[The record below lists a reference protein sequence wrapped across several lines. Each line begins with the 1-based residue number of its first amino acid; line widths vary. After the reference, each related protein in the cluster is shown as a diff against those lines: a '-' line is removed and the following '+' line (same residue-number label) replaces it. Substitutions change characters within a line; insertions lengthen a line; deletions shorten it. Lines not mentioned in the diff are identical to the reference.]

1 MAKSTNR
8 SRNDSD
14 LPLRLP
20 HNPEVGGSSP
30 PSATTKTAV
39 FLSKTAVFFGPM
51 AKFRRYGRICVVIC
65 LRISYNH
72 AMGRA
77 TGGRLLSG
85 ADQCHRFPVRI
96 SGRRYAGGGHAAAR
110 LAAPVGAG
118 YAYIC
123 AETAGRS
130 LGDEERAG
138 LRNRLSAIRET
149 DTFAK
154 ICLLEGLIHLGD
166 ETPAAGLI
174 RMFGR
179 CNYRNQCAI
188 LNSLSDVY
196 PEISRSSQERIRQ
209 FCQELAG
216 RDMCVAVQETYDRL
230 IHISR
235 HRLQASL

>member
-1 MAKSTNR
+1 M
-8 SRNDSD
+8 
-14 LPLRLP
+14 RLQ
-20 HNPEVGGSSP
+20 
-30 PSATTKTAV
+30 KTAV
-39 FLSKTAVFFGPM
+39 FLWKTAVFSCPT
-51 AKFRRYGRICVVIC
+51 AKFRRYGRICVAIC

-72 AMGRA
+72 VMRSALWEDA
-77 TGGRLLSG
+77 SYLVQTSAIDSLS
-85 ADQCHRFPVRI
+85 AFP
-96 SGRRYAGGGHAAAR
+96 GDDTLAAAMR
-110 LAAPVGAG
+110 LSASRHPLVQG

-123 AETAGRS
+123 VGTTGRL

-154 ICLLEGLIHLGD
+154 ICLLESLIHLGD

-196 PEISRSSQERIRQ
+196 PEISRSSQGRIRR
-209 FCQELAG
+209 FCQELAD
-216 RDMCVAVQETYDRL
+216 RDMCAAVQEAYDRL
-230 IHISR
+230 IRISR
-235 HRLQASL
+235 HRL

>member
-1 MAKSTNR
+1 MVAR
-8 SRNDSD
+8 RA
-14 LPLRLP
+14 

-72 AMGRA
+72 AMGHETGRA

-85 ADQCHRFPVRI
+85 TDQRHRFPVRI

-123 AETAGRS
+123 VGTAGRS

-138 LRNRLSAIRET
+138 LRNRLPAIRET

-154 ICLLEGLIHLGD
+154 ICLLESLIHLGD

-196 PEISRSSQERIRQ
+196 PEISRSSQERIRR
-209 FCQELAG
+209 FCQELAD
-216 RDMCVAVQETYDRL
+216 RDMCAAVQEAYDRL

>member
-1 MAKSTNR
+1 MMIDQSEENLTLENYAEHMGEINRLAR
-8 SRNDSD
+8 SRDASCRIRLADLLCGFPNPHAKNTLLALTEDASYLVQTSAIDSLSA
-14 LPLRLP
+14 LPGDDTL
-20 HNPEVGGSSP
+20 
-30 PSATTKTAV
+30 
-39 FLSKTAVFFGPM
+39 
-51 AKFRRYGRICVVIC
+51 
-65 LRISYNH
+65 
-72 AMGRA
+72 
-77 TGGRLLSG
+77 
-85 ADQCHRFPVRI
+85 
-96 SGRRYAGGGHAAAR
+96 AAAMR
-110 LAAPVGAG
+110 LSASRHPLVRG

-123 AETAGRS
+123 AGMAGRS
-130 LGDEERAG
+130 LGDEEHAG

>member
-1 MAKSTNR
+1 MVAR
-8 SRNDSD
+8 RA
-14 LPLRLP
+14 

-72 AMGRA
+72 AMGREAGRA

-85 ADQCHRFPVRI
+85 TDQRHRFPVRI
-96 SGRRYAGGGHAAAR
+96 SGRRYAGGGHAAVR

-149 DTFAK
+149 DTLLPDYYDSDIEEK
-154 ICLLEGLIHLGD
+154 ILAMSKTKTVHGECFLTAMIEYEEYTEDELRPYFDKEFEERILPPVYQGKKYILDHLG
-166 ETPAAGLI
+166 
-174 RMFGR
+174 
-179 CNYRNQCAI
+179 
-188 LNSLSDVY
+188 SLY
-196 PEISRSSQERIRQ
+196 
-209 FCQELAG
+209 
-216 RDMCVAVQETYDRL
+216 
-230 IHISR
+230 
-235 HRLQASL
+235 SLTLRKEEVMRKLKS